1 LDNIFNQGAMAE
13 GTIVELARG
22 QLTVFQMR
30 RIENLVA
37 VVSV

>member
-13 GTIVELARG
+13 DAIVELARD
-22 QLTVFQMR
+22 QVTVFQMR
-30 RIENLVA
+30 RFENLVA